1 MKKLVKVEEIE
12 GEGLLALIGQKITL
26 FCLNYIYTGELE
38 GVNQSCVL
46 LKEAYV
52 VYSTGSFE
60 SKDWSDA
67 QRIGKQWY
75 VQISAIESFGIL
87 K

>member
-12 GEGLLALIGQKITL
+12 GEGLLALIGEKVTL
-26 FCLNYIYTGELE
+26 FCLNYIYTGKLI
-38 GVNQSCVL
+38 GVNATCVL
-46 LKEAYV
+46 LEEAYV
-52 VYSTGSFE
+52 VYNTGSFE
-60 SKDWSDA
+60 SKDWADA

-75 VQISAIESFGIL
+75 VQNSTIESFGLL